1 MIPPEVDLHGPRA
14 VEAHNRALTEVRK
27 IPIMLIG
34 QDRSGKTSL
43 KKSLQG
49 LRLNPDEGRTVRMD
63 VDPSYF
69 KETTEIWKT
78 EEKDQAANKE
88 EMAPSFEHHVARI
101 VVDNLREQELTSE
114 EKTMITH
121 DCEFF

>member
-1 MIPPEVDLHGPRA
+1 MIPPEINLRGPRA

-27 IPIMLIG
+27 IPVMSIG

-49 LRLNPDEGRTVRMD
+49 LRLNPDEDSTVGID

-78 EEKDQAANKE
+78 EETDQAANKE
-88 EMAPSFEHHVARI
+88 EMAASFERHVAQV

-114 EKTMITH
+114 EKTMIIH